1 MHASL
6 SGRRVFNA
14 LCGIWPD
21 FKKFLSFDR
30 LLSNGWV
37 NNVFFDK
44 DFPHVW
50 RGNGRI
56 DETIFWDVLCNVFA
70 GLEEPEGYILFHEK
84 HAGWKRLKNIRN
96 GVFFRQL
103 ADVSAFMRKFAFY
116 SRRQWRY
123 GASNDNYNLIF
134 LHNKVFVSFTH
145 QGELFCFSDDKAKLI
160 SIARRFRA
168 YHLRCKIGWK

>member
-44 DFPHVW
+44 DFSHVW

-56 DETIFWDVLCNVFA
+56 DETIFWDVFCNVFA
-70 GLEEPEGYILFHEK
+70 GLEGSSASSPRGTTGIRGWLFSKSGSGTGPSTTRAGRRPCRAGIFRPRSSRPSSCEK
-84 HAGWKRLKNIRN
+84 WSGS
-96 GVFFRQL
+96 FP
-103 ADVSAFMRKFAFY
+103 
-116 SRRQWRY
+116 RRR
-123 GASNDNYNLIF
+123 
-134 LHNKVFVSFTH
+134 
-145 QGELFCFSDDKAKLI
+145 
-160 SIARRFRA
+160 
-168 YHLRCKIGWK
+168 